1 MSYLG
6 IKSWAEDD
14 RPREKMSL
22 KGKSVLSNAELLA
35 ILIGSGTRDKSAVEL
50 AQQILDEAD
59 NNLNVLAKKNIQELM
74 LHKGIGEA
82 KAISI
87 VAAMELTR
95 RKSSE
100 EKPLVKEIQSSD
112 DAYQYMKPTF
122 SDLQHEEF
130 HVLLLNR
137 KNGII
142 SMQCISQ
149 GGIAGTVVDGKM
161 IFKKALDF
169 KASSMIL
176 AHNHP
181 SGNLKPS
188 EQDLQL
194 TKKLISFGKFI
205 DLPILDHLI
214 ITDNAYF
221 SFADN
226 GNL

>member
-22 KGKSVLSNAELLA
+22 KGKSVLSNAELIA
-35 ILIGSGTRDKSAVEL
+35 ILIGSGTREKSAVEL

-95 RKSSE
+95 RKTNE
-100 EKPLVKEIQSSD
+100 EKPLVKVIQSSD

-130 HVLLLNR
+130 HILLLNR
-137 KNGII
+137 RNVVIA
-142 SMQCISQ
+142 MERISQ

-169 KASSMIL
+169 KASYLVL

-181 SGNLKPS
+181 SGNHKPS

-194 TKKLISFGKFI
+194 TKKLVSFGKFI
-205 DLPILDHLI
+205 DLPIVDHLI
-214 ITDNAYF
+214 ITDNNYF